1 MYFLVF
7 SQKFCRSAEITT
19 DSSRYNEMNVT
30 DKQFSLFLR
39 HQWVHQPQAPPPQYW
54 VNSGS
59 GKNMKYK
66 RKKAKNVSNLAIF
79 FSIHLWAWLLNP
91 RDIFCGTKASGQ
103 LRCTIE
109 IRVTINLVIRRIN
122 QGFNFEINQFQICL
136 PSVRFLLL
144 TGSAVGMGRA
154 F

>member
-7 SQKFCRSAEITT
+7 SQEFCRSAEIPI
-19 DSSRYNEMNVT
+19 DKRRYNAMNVT
-30 DKQFSLFLR
+30 DKSFSLFLSP
-39 HQWVHQPQAPPPQYW
+39 HLVHQPQAPPPQYW

-91 RDIFCGTKASGQ
+91 RDIFCGTKASGH
-103 LRCTIE
+103 LGAIE
-109 IRVTINLVIRRIN
+109 IWVTINLVIRGIN
-122 QGFNFEINQFQICL
+122 
-136 PSVRFLLL
+136 
-144 TGSAVGMGRA
+144 
-154 F
+154 